1 MCVKFPPK
9 DLNSGPYPSHP
20 TSTYTCGVT
29 TALRVC
35 DGELFFFGLVY
46 LDLDFKSINFFM
58 ITKMRKMLELQV
70 FL

>member
-9 DLNSGPYPSHP
+9 DLNSGSYPSHP

-35 DGELFFFGLVY
+35 SGELFFWGLVY
-46 LDLDFKSINFFM
+46 FDLDFRSKNFVM
-58 ITKMRKMLELQV
+58 IPKMRKMLELQA